1 MSVILVTG
9 GSGTVGREVVARLL
23 EDEHEV
29 RILSRRSR
37 DEGERL
43 PVRWFT
49 GDLKTGRGLGPA
61 MAGVDT
67 VVHCAT
73 TGGRSDITVT
83 RRLIGAAREAGAPH
97 LVYISIVGVDRVA
110 TFPYYRAKLECERLV
125 EESGLP
131 WTILRATQFHSL
143 ITRFVHAQRLLPAV
157 FTLGGGVRLQPV
169 EAAEVGR
176 RLAELASGEPLLGR
190 AGEMAGPEIRS
201 AEELTREAV
210 RAEGLHRP
218 VVPLRLPVKSFQA
231 VRDGALLSPEHA
243 DGRVSFEEF
252 LAHH

>member
-9 GSGTVGREVVARLL
+9 GTGTLGREVVARLL

-29 RILSRRSR
+29 RVLSRRSR

-49 GDLKTGRGLGPA
+49 GDLKSGRGLGPS
-61 MAGVDT
+61 MAGVDV

-73 TGGRSDITVT
+73 TAGRSDITAT
-83 RRLIGAAREAGAPH
+83 RRVIGAAREAGTPH
-97 LVYISIVGVDRVA
+97 LVYISIVGIDRVP

-131 WTILRATQFHSL
+131 WTILRATQFHNL
-143 ITRFVHAQRLLPAV
+143 ITRLVHAQRLLPAV
-157 FTLGGGVRLQPV
+157 FTLGGGARLQPV

-176 RLAELASGEPLLGR
+176 RLAELATSEPAGR
-190 AGEMAGPEIRS
+190 VADMAGPEIRS

-218 VVPLRLPVKSFQA
+218 VLPLRLPAKSFRA
-231 VRDGALLSPEHA
+231 VREGALLAPEHA

-252 LAHH
+252 LARH